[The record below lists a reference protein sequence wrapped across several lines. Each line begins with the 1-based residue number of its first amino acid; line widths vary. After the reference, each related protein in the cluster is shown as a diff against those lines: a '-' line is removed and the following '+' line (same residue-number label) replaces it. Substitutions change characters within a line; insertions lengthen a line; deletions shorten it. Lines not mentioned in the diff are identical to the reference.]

1 MAEAAEPEPEA
12 VKLAPGL
19 RREFDQFYT
28 QLKRRQTTSAYAN
41 AKQTIELLR
50 KIVGSKAW
58 KVTSELLLQP
68 SMASERPVGPS
79 AHPQQ
84 VLPVWVSAQSMLLA
98 YP

>member
-1 MAEAAEPEPEA
+1 MDEASEAEE

-28 QLKRRQTTSAYAN
+28 KLKRRQTTSAYTN

-58 KVTSELLLQP
+58 KVTSELLQLV
-68 SMASERPVGPS
+68 R
-79 AHPQQ
+79 
-84 VLPVWVSAQSMLLA
+84 A
-98 YP
+98 YGCHLIAADPDRKSVV